1 VGCRASAAVPPL
13 APQLLEHSVLSTS
26 PSRIRSGDHVSLGA
40 GNWL

>member
-1 VGCRASAAVPPL
+1 L
-13 APQLLEHSVLSTS
+13 VLSAS